1 MCQSTDCYNIDPGAQ
16 ANYHNCRKI
25 AFFPLTKWII
35 TLECEILMIKKYF
48 CETFTNRIIFSH
60 FKRTIKN
67 MYNKKKKKFDC
78 KRKITFFYLKF
89 SSNAT
94 LKNKNNDFLCQL
106 HFLRLYHFWLM
117 YFLFLLFVNTSHF
130 HDLIRKKN

>member
-1 MCQSTDCYNIDPGAQ
+1 
-16 ANYHNCRKI
+16 
-25 AFFPLTKWII
+25 
-35 TLECEILMIKKYF
+35 
-48 CETFTNRIIFSH
+48 
-60 FKRTIKN
+60 

-130 HDLIRKKN
+130 HDLIRKKNQKNKARTRLDDGNAVPKYCGGELKPKN